1 MKILLLGKNGLLGSA
16 IVKANQSHEIIGLS
30 HSECDIC
37 NTAEVAAQ
45 ITKVSPDIVIN
56 ATGYTAV
63 DKAETEAD
71 KAFDINAKAVG
82 ELSKILAK
90 KNIPLVHFSTDYI
103 FNGKNPN
110 GYKET
115 DLPSPL
121 SVYGKSKAAGEVE
134 IFKNLKNFYLI
145 RTSWLY
151 GEGGKN
157 FVDTMIELH
166 RNNKGKPL
174 KVVSDQRGCPTY
186 TNDLADAIFRLIKAK
201 KYGIFHLT
209 NDEACSWYEFAIE
222 IFKELGVNQPVIPIT
237 TEELNR
243 PAARPKNSIL
253 FNTKSEKLRHWK
265 LALKDYLS
273 NKTLIL

>member
-37 NTAEVAAQ
+37 NTAEVESQ
-45 ITKVSPDIVIN
+45 IAKISPDIVIN

-71 KAFDINAKAVG
+71 KAFDINAKAVA
-82 ELSKILAK
+82 ELAKILAK
-90 KNIPLVHFSTDYI
+90 KRIPLVHISTDYV
-103 FNGKNPN
+103 FDGTKKG
-110 GYKET
+110 GYVET
-115 DLPSPL
+115 DAPNPL
-121 SVYGKSKAAGEVE
+121 SVYGASKAEGEKAVLDNT
-134 IFKNLKNFYLI
+134 KLFYLI

-174 KVVSDQRGCPTY
+174 KVVSDQIGSPTY
-186 TNDLADAIFRLIKAK
+186 ANDFVTAIFRLIKAK
-201 KYGIFHLT
+201 KYGIFHVT
-209 NDEACSWYEFAIE
+209 NDGTCSWYEFAVK
-222 IFKELGVNQPVIPIT
+222 IFEELGVNQPVIPIT

-243 PAARPKNSIL
+243 PAMRPKNSVLI
-253 FNTKSEKLRHWK
+253 NTKTEKLRHWK